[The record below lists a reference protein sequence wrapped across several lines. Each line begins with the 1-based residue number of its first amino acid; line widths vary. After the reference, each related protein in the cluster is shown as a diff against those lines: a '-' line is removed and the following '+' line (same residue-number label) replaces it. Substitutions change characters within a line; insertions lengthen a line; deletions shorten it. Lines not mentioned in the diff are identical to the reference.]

1 MWEAKYLALDYLPDP
16 LQLHQK
22 LYDVQ
27 PEPEMLLLKRVESAW
42 SADTHS
48 VLSNLVVT
56 QYAQ

>member
-1 MWEAKYLALDYLPDP
+1 MWEAKYLALDFLPDP

-22 LYDVQ
+22 VYDVQ
-27 PEPEMLLLKRVESAW
+27 PEPETLLLKRVESDW

-56 QYAQ
+56 QYTQ